1 MTNQLQH
8 TSVEPSIGLSFSMQ
22 PSYSMKDGATDY
34 PLSKGWGTVLAPIAW
49 HKVLL

>member
-8 TSVEPSIGLSFSMQ
+8 TFIEPSIDFSFSMQ
-22 PSYSMKDGATDY
+22 PSYSMKDGVTDY
-34 PLSKGWGTVLAPIAW
+34 PSPKGWGTVLVPTMW